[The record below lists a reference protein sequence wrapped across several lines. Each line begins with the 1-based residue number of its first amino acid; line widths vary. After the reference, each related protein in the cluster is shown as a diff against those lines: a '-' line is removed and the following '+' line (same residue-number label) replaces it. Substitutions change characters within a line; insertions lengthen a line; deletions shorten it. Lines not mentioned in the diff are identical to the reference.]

1 MGNSVTDFIEGK
13 EGWIVAGF
21 AANLAI
27 LLALYN
33 IYRHLSN
40 YHTPHLQIWT
50 VRIIIIVPVYA
61 FVSWMSL
68 KFQEE
73 ALYFN
78 TVRDI
83 YEAYIIY
90 CFIALMLA
98 YGGGENNCLVL
109 MRSRGHLAHPC
120 PLNLCFSPMPLDAKF
135 MRRCKQGCIQF
146 VVLKPILA
154 IMSLIF
160 MAVGKYDS
168 TGYQAF
174 LLTVYN
180 ISYTLALYYLFLFYL
195 ATREFLK
202 EQHIVLKFFAV
213 KTVVFLTYWQMLAV
227 ESWPGL
233 TTETGEAC
241 NDFILCIEMVFFA
254 FLHLKAFSCEDAK
267 DSGNRSTTESSS
279 VMENVRQVV
288 SINDVIDD
296 AYHNFMPEY
305 QDYVQA
311 SNGAMVSPAMGG
323 GHVQEKSRKF
333 KSKIFVKGGAE
344 TPSSKAVSGV
354 NGGDE
359 SGVTVNVTALASAV
373 PVNDD
378 SSTGESNRAL
388 FGTKKKA
395 TAQTRKKKTHFETEM
410 TELHSRL
417 REFENDTLVASSDS
431 NTSRRSEDS
440 TSSPTSVLISP
451 PPKSRR

>member
-1 MGNSVTDFIEGK
+1 MGAIPDFVASET
-13 EGWIVAGF
+13 GWIVAGV

-27 LLALYN
+27 LIALCN
-33 IYRHLSN
+33 IIRHLRN

-50 VRIIIIVPVYA
+50 VRIIVIVPVYA

-68 KFQEE
+68 KLPEE

-78 TVRDI
+78 TVRDV

-109 MRSRGHLAHPC
+109 MRSRGHLAHPFPFNFC
-120 PLNLCFSPMPLDAKF
+120 LQPMLLDAKF

-146 VVLKPILA
+146 VILKPILA
-154 IMSLIF
+154 LMSLVL
-160 MAVGKYDS
+160 MGVGKYDS

-180 ISYTLALYYLFLFYL
+180 ISYTVALYYLFLFYL
-195 ATREFLK
+195 ATREILK

-227 ESWPGL
+227 EAWPGL
-233 TTETGEAC
+233 STEDGEAC

-254 FLHLKAFSCEDAK
+254 ILHMRAFSCEDAK
-267 DSGNRSTTESSS
+267 DSSGTFRGQSGMMNGS
-279 VMENVRQVV
+279 VIQNARQVV

-311 SNGAMVSPAMGG
+311 SNGSAMSPTSRSS
-323 GHVQEKSRKF
+323 HEKPRKF
-333 KSKIFVKGGAE
+333 KSKIFVKPYK
-344 TPSSKAVSGV
+344 TMPLPTNTTSPSSVSYEDTDAASSV
-354 NGGDE
+354 
-359 SGVTVNVTALASAV
+359 LAAAV
-373 PVNDD
+373 PVDD
-378 SSTGESNRAL
+378 GGDKS
-388 FGTKKKA
+388 
-395 TAQTRKKKTHFETEM
+395 RKKSLADRDFETEM
-410 TELHSRL
+410 TDLHSRL
-417 REFENDTLVASSDS
+417 EKFENETSGAVVDITL
-431 NTSRRSEDS
+431 
-440 TSSPTSVLISP
+440 SP
-451 PPKSRR
+451 PPK